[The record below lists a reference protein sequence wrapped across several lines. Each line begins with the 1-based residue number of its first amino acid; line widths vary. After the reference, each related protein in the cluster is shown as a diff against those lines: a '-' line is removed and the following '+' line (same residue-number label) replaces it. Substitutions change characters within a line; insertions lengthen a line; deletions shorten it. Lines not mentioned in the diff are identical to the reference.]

1 MTDEII
7 LTEDQKEQLNELSEQ
22 YKEASDNLKSYEA
35 KEKALKSILK
45 ETLKDFGVTKYVSNS
60 GISLSVSSR
69 PNVSFD
75 ENLLLDYCKKLNIPE
90 LVQTKEY
97 VDMEKLESLLYN
109 GTIQAESLKQFQVV
123 KPDIVTLRCT
133 QKKILTE

>member
-75 ENLLLDYCKKLNIPE
+75 ENLLLDYCKKLNIPG

>member
-1 MTDEII
+1 MIDEII

-75 ENLLLDYCKKLNIPE
+75 ENLLLDYCKKLNIPG

-109 GTIQAESLKQFQVV
+109 GTIQAESLKQYQVV

>member
-109 GTIQAESLKQFQVV
+109 GTIHAESLKQFQVV

>member
-1 MTDEII
+1 M
-7 LTEDQKEQLNELSEQ
+7 
-22 YKEASDNLKSYEA
+22 
-35 KEKALKSILK
+35 
-45 ETLKDFGVTKYVSNS
+45 
-60 GISLSVSSR
+60 
-69 PNVSFD
+69 
-75 ENLLLDYCKKLNIPE
+75 
-90 LVQTKEY
+90 QTKEY

>member
-1 MTDEII
+1 MIDEII

-75 ENLLLDYCKKLNIPE
+75 ENLLLDYCKKLNIPG

-109 GTIQAESLKQFQVV
+109 GTIQAEELKQYQVV

>member
-1 MTDEII
+1 MIDEII

-109 GTIQAESLKQFQVV
+109 GTIQAEALKQYQVV

>member
-1 MTDEII
+1 MIDEII

-22 YKEASDNLKSYEA
+22 YKEASDSLKSYEA

-75 ENLLLDYCKKLNIPE
+75 ENLLLDYCKKLNIPG

-109 GTIQAESLKQFQVV
+109 GMIQAESLKQFQVV

>member
-1 MTDEII
+1 MIDEII

-75 ENLLLDYCKKLNIPE
+75 ENLLLDYCKKLNIPG

>member
-1 MTDEII
+1 MIDEII

-75 ENLLLDYCKKLNIPE
+75 ENLLLDYCKKLNIPG

-109 GTIQAESLKQFQVV
+109 GTIKAESLKQFQVV

>member
-1 MTDEII
+1 MIDEII

-22 YKEASDNLKSYEA
+22 YKEASDSLKSYEA

-109 GTIQAESLKQFQVV
+109 GTIQAEELKQYQVV

>member
-1 MTDEII
+1 MIDEII